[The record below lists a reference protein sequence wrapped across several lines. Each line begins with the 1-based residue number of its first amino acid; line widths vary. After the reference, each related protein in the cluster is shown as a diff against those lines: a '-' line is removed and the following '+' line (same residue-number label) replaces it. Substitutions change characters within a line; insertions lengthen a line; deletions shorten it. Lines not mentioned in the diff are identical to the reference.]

1 MPRPARAGVT
11 APPDGRMSLEQHLR
25 ELRYRACVSIAAVV
39 LATIVAYVFH
49 HVLMRGLTHPYCALP
64 DHYRLVH
71 DRCSLVVT
79 GVLDAFTVTLK
90 LSLYAGLILSSP
102 VWLYQ
107 GWRFITPA
115 LYAHERRQAISF
127 VAASM
132 GLFALG
138 GGFAW
143 LTLSKSLHFLLG
155 FASGGLASL
164 LTFDSYLSF
173 VTAMVLV
180 FAVSFEFPLLV
191 VMLNR
196 AGVVSARR
204 LRSWSRG
211 IVFGIVVFAAV
222 ATPSQDP
229 FTMLA
234 LAVPICLLFGLAVLL
249 ATGHDRR
256 RDRRLAASPYAAFG
270 DGELSSI
277 DATADLGA

>member
-1 MPRPARAGVT
+1 
-11 APPDGRMSLEQHLR
+11 MSLEQHLR
-25 ELRYRACVSIAAVV
+25 ELRHRVGVSIAAVV
-39 LATIVAYVFH
+39 AATILAYVFH
-49 HVLMRGLTHPYCALP
+49 HLLMRGLTHPYCTLP
-64 DHYRLVH
+64 DGYRLVQ

-79 GVLDAFTVTLK
+79 GVLDAFTLTLK
-90 LSLYAGLILSSP
+90 LSLYVGVILSSP

-107 GWRFITPA
+107 IWRFITPA
-115 LYAHERRQAISF
+115 LYAHERRHALTF

-138 GGFAW
+138 GLFAW
-143 LTLSKSLHFLLG
+143 LTLSKGLHFLLG
-155 FASGGLASL
+155 FATGSISSL

-196 AGVVSARR
+196 VGVISAQR
-204 LRSWSRG
+204 LRSWARA
-211 IVFGIVVFAAV
+211 IIFGIVVFAAV

-234 LAVPICLLFGLAVLL
+234 LAGPMCLLFGVALL
-249 ATGHDRR
+249 VASAHDRR
-256 RDRRLAASPYAAFG
+256 RDRRLAASPYGALA
-270 DGELSSI
+270 DDELASLDS
-277 DATADLGA
+277 TADLGA